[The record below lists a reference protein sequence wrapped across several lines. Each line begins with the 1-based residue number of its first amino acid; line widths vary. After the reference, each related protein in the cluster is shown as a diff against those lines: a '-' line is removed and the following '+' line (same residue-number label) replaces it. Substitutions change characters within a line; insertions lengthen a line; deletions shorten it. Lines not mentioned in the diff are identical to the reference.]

1 MSENL
6 STSTTQKH
14 LHIYYYEEVNPKS
27 ILDLITSLRE
37 ATQISLDRQ
46 ITYDLDSPPPIHLH
60 IHSYG
65 GDVYSGLAG
74 VGHILNNK
82 VPIYTYAE
90 GGVASAGTLLTLAGK
105 KRYIQEYSY
114 MLIHQV
120 SHWTQGT
127 YENIKDEKENMDK
140 LMGQLYKFYK
150 KYTKLK
156 KKQIVKILK
165 RDLWFD
171 AEECLKHGLVDDII

>member
-1 MSENL
+1 MSE
-6 STSTTQKH
+6 STALTVRKD
-14 LHIYYYEEVNPKS
+14 LHIYYYDEVNPKS
-27 ILDLITSLRE
+27 ILDLVSLLKE
-37 ATQISLDRQ
+37 ATVISLDKQ
-46 ITYDLDSPPPIHLH
+46 ITYDLECPPPIHLH

-74 VGHILNNK
+74 APHIFNNK
-82 VPIYTYAE
+82 VSVYTYVE
-90 GGVASAGTLLTLAGK
+90 GGVASAGTLLSLAGK

-120 SHWTQGT
+120 SHWTHGT
-127 YENIKDEKENMDK
+127 YENLKDEKENLDK
-140 LMGQLYKFYK
+140 LMAQFYKFYK

-171 AEECLKHGLVDDII
+171 AEECLKLGLVDKII